1 MSSLTQNSRFAKIIK
16 TGCSSAQM
24 DKEMKD
30 GQPLLSPPTI
40 QKMDRGASE
49 DGTLDEDDQKD
60 AWWAKDKV

>member
-1 MSSLTQNSRFAKIIK
+1 
-16 TGCSSAQM
+16 M

-49 DGTLDEDDQKD
+49 DGTLDDEDQKD